1 MGVCVVVPRAHGT
14 SVPLCRSSS
23 SPSGTQR
30 VGQLKMNQSK
40 TKKRKEKKGR
50 KKFLVHLLSFSLFAL
65 SLHSLFRG
73 LRAIPVHFVFGELKE
88 E

>member
-1 MGVCVVVPRAHGT
+1 VCGGSARAWNISTSLSLFVVAIWNPTGRT
-14 SVPLCRSSS
+14 IEDESI
-23 SPSGTQR
+23 
-30 VGQLKMNQSK
+30 KN
-40 TKKRKEKKGR
+40 KKKEKKKKGR

>member
-40 TKKRKEKKGR
+40 IKKKKRKKKDER
-50 KKFLVHLLSFSLFAL
+50 SSSFIFFRLVCSLSLFTLSFADSERFQSISYLV
-65 SLHSLFRG
+65 S
-73 LRAIPVHFVFGELKE
+73 
-88 E
+88 